1 MIVRSWCGTQ
11 GQMSHEGCGFLAV
24 QCVVAQIAVF
34 GAACLCGTCCV
45 LMNFMR
51 SVLRPLRGCR
61 ILPLLFHGLRRG
73 LHSFGASRLGATL
86 GLGEFDG
93 YPTFGRTMS
102 KRCVVRVYWMPPMRP
117 IRSRELRS
125 SLPSFRFASSTW
137 METISPITRLLLCGE
152 GEKSRI

>member
-1 MIVRSWCGTQ
+1 MRAVD
-11 GQMSHEGCGFLAV
+11 FLRIR
-24 QCVVAQIAVF
+24 CVVAHVAAF
-34 GAACLCGTCCV
+34 GAACLCGACCL

-51 SVLRPLRGCR
+51 SVNAPPGLR
-61 ILPLLFHGLRRG
+61 ILLLLSHGLRRG
-73 LHSFGASRLGATL
+73 LHSFAASRLGATL